1 VTYGT
6 LLDNTMQAAELLSQQ
21 GIEATV
27 LRLLTV
33 APVPVF
39 QILTMM
45 STTPHVVVVE
55 EAASECGIR
64 ELLAWKLQHL
74 NKDIRV
80 DGIDLGNRFVTHGDM
95 KSLYQHYKLDPASI
109 AKYVQEVRAN
119 EN

>member
-1 VTYGT
+1 
-6 LLDNTMQAAELLSQQ
+6 MQAAELLSKQ

-33 APVPVF
+33 APVPVY
-39 QILTMM
+39 QVLTMM
-45 STTPHVVVVE
+45 SKTPHVVVVE
-55 EAASECGIR
+55 ETAAECGIR

-74 NKDIRV
+74 SPDVRV

-95 KSLYQHYKLDPASI
+95 NSLYQHYKLDAQSI
-109 AKYVQEVRAN
+109 ADFVQEVHGH